1 MLIGQK
7 EGLKM
12 NFNISDKQVKH
23 LLNGTEVVVFSGK
36 FVFNTIV
43 EWHLADHLEDAP
55 PFLEVLFVDRCTE
68 EAILCVS
75 NLDQVVYDL
84 EGVLII
90 FDKGCND
97 EFEGESNE

>member
-1 MLIGQK
+1 MWIGQK

-12 NFNISDKQVKH
+12 NFNMSGKQVRH

-43 EWHLADHLEDAP
+43 EWHLADHLEDVP

-84 EGVLII
+84 EGVLIV
-90 FDKGCND
+90 FDKGV
-97 EFEGESNE
+97 

>member
-1 MLIGQK
+1 MIYTLIGQK
-7 EGLKM
+7 EDLKM
-12 NFNISDKQVKH
+12 YFKVSDKQVKH

-55 PFLEVLFVDRCTE
+55 PFLEVLLVDRCTE

-90 FDKGCND
+90 FDKGV
-97 EFEGESNE
+97 

>member
-1 MLIGQK
+1 MWIGQK

-12 NFNISDKQVKH
+12 NFNMSGKQVRH

-43 EWHLADHLEDAP
+43 EWHLADHLEDVP

-84 EGVLII
+84 EGVLIV
-90 FDKGCND
+90 FDKG
-97 EFEGESNE
+97 EQ

>member
-1 MLIGQK
+1 MTYMLIGQK

-23 LLNGTEVVVFSGK
+23 LLNGTEVVVFSGN

-75 NLDQVVYDL
+75 NLEQVVYDL
-84 EGVLII
+84 EGVLIV
-90 FDKGCND
+90 FDKACGV
-97 EFEGESNE
+97 

>member
-1 MLIGQK
+1 MIYTLIGQK
-7 EGLKM
+7 EDLKM
-12 NFNISDKQVKH
+12 NFNVSDKQVKH

-68 EAILCVS
+68 ESVLCVS
-75 NLDQVVYDL
+75 NLEKELYEVNNVLVV
-84 EGVLII
+84 
-90 FDKGCND
+90 FDREADND
-97 EFEGESNE
+97 

>member
-12 NFNISDKQVKH
+12 NFNMSGKQVKH

-43 EWHLADHLEDAP
+43 EWHLADHLEDVP

-84 EGVLII
+84 EGVLIV
-90 FDKGCND
+90 FDGGV
-97 EFEGESNE
+97 E

>member
-1 MLIGQK
+1 MIYTLIGQK
-7 EGLKM
+7 EDLKM
-12 NFNISDKQVKH
+12 YFKVSDKQVKH

-90 FDKGCND
+90 FDKGA
-97 EFEGESNE
+97 

>member
-1 MLIGQK
+1 MICILIGQK

-12 NFNISDKQVKH
+12 NFNMSDKQVKH

-68 EAILCVS
+68 EVILCVS
-75 NLDQVVYDL
+75 NLDKEIYEVNNMLFV
-84 EGVLII
+84 
-90 FDKGCND
+90 FD
-97 EFEGESNE
+97 

>member
-1 MLIGQK
+1 MIYTLIGQK
-7 EGLKM
+7 EDLKM
-12 NFNISDKQVKH
+12 YFKVSDKQVKH
-23 LLNGTEVVVFSGK
+23 LLIGTEVVVFSGK

-84 EGVLII
+84 EGVLIV
-90 FDKGCND
+90 FDKACGV
-97 EFEGESNE
+97 

>member
-1 MLIGQK
+1 M
-7 EGLKM
+7 
-12 NFNISDKQVKH
+12 
-23 LLNGTEVVVFSGK
+23 LNGTEVVVFSGN

-75 NLDQVVYDL
+75 NLDKVVYEL

-90 FDKGCND
+90 FDKGV
-97 EFEGESNE
+97 

>member
-1 MLIGQK
+1 MICLLIGQK

-23 LLNGTEVVVFSGK
+23 LLNGTEVVVFSGN

-84 EGVLII
+84 EGVLIV
-90 FDKGCND
+90 FDKACGV
-97 EFEGESNE
+97 

>member
-23 LLNGTEVVVFSGK
+23 LLSGTEVVVFSGN

-90 FDKGCND
+90 FDKGV
-97 EFEGESNE
+97 

>member
-1 MLIGQK
+1 MCNK
-7 EGLKM
+7 DV
-12 NFNISDKQVKH
+12 SDKQVKH

-75 NLDQVVYDL
+75 NLDKVVYEL
-84 EGVLII
+84 EGVLIV
-90 FDKGCND
+90 FDRGADND
-97 EFEGESNE
+97 

>member
-1 MLIGQK
+1 MICMLIGQK

-23 LLNGTEVVVFSGK
+23 LLNGAEVVVFSGN

-90 FDKGCND
+90 FDKGV
-97 EFEGESNE
+97 

>member
-1 MLIGQK
+1 M
-7 EGLKM
+7 M
-12 NFNISDKQVKH
+12 NLNVAYKQVKH

-84 EGVLII
+84 EGVLIV
-90 FDKGCND
+90 FDKGD
-97 EFEGESNE
+97 FK

>member
-1 MLIGQK
+1 MICMLIGQK

-23 LLNGTEVVVFSGK
+23 LLSGTEVVVFSGK

-75 NLDQVVYDL
+75 NLDKVVYEL
-84 EGVLII
+84 EGVLIV
-90 FDKGCND
+90 FDRGADND
-97 EFEGESNE
+97 

>member
-1 MLIGQK
+1 MIYTLIGQK
-7 EGLKM
+7 EDLKM
-12 NFNISDKQVKH
+12 YFKVSDKQVKH

-36 FVFNTIV
+36 FVFNTVV

-90 FDKGCND
+90 FDKGV
-97 EFEGESNE
+97 

>member
-12 NFNISDKQVKH
+12 NFNMSDKQVKQ
-23 LLNGTEVVVFSGK
+23 LLNGTEVVVFSGN

-90 FDKGCND
+90 FDKVV
-97 EFEGESNE
+97 

>member
-1 MLIGQK
+1 MICMLIGQK
-7 EGLKM
+7 EDLKM
-12 NFNISDKQVKH
+12 NFNISDKHVKH
-23 LLNGTEVVVFSGK
+23 LLNGTEVVVFSGN

-68 EAILCVS
+68 EVILCVS

-84 EGVLII
+84 EGVLIV
-90 FDKGCND
+90 FDKGV
-97 EFEGESNE
+97 

>member
-7 EGLKM
+7 EDLKM

-23 LLNGTEVVVFSGK
+23 LLNGTEVVVFSGN

-43 EWHLADHLEDAP
+43 EWHLADHLEDSP

-68 EAILCVS
+68 EVILCVS

-84 EGVLII
+84 EGVLIV
-90 FDKGCND
+90 FDKGV
-97 EFEGESNE
+97 

>member
-1 MLIGQK
+1 MIYTLIGQK
-7 EGLKM
+7 EDLKM
-12 NFNISDKQVKH
+12 YFKVSDKQVKH

-84 EGVLII
+84 EGVLIV
-90 FDKGCND
+90 FDKG
-97 EFEGESNE
+97 EQ